1 MEPFYHPIHS
11 IANRAVAFQRP
22 EIATRGDC
30 RWKHHMTIQP
40 YWSGAT
46 WVFDDPQ
53 VGLRA
58 EPFVAGVPDMI
69 DRLLERAGLPPRE
82 RFLLIFSAQPFPGH
96 QAELEWVRE
105 EDGGNWYRSDGMEGW
120 LCPALFKYFQSAP
133 ARIYCQI
140 RPGSAHQ

>member
-1 MEPFYHPIHS
+1 
-11 IANRAVAFQRP
+11 
-22 EIATRGDC
+22 
-30 RWKHHMTIQP
+30 MTIQP

-58 EPFVAGVPDMI
+58 EPFVAGVPGMI
-69 DRLLERAGLPPRE
+69 
-82 RFLLIFSAQPFPGH
+82 AQPFPGH

-105 EDGGNWYRSDGMEGW
+105 EDGGNWYRSEGLEGW

-133 ARIYCQI
+133 VRIYYGARSRRAWTSRCAPALPAGGLLPAS
-140 RPGSAHQ
+140 RAR